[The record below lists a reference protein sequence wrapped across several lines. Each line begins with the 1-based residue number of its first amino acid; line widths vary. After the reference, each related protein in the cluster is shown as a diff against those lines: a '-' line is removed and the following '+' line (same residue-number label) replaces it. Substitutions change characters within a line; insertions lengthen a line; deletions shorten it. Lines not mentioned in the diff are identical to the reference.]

1 MWAGTADKGGKK
13 DCSDGEAMR
22 WRRVGQVRTRLW
34 HCDYRFFF
42 MYKYTFCGLRESI
55 LIIRKR
61 ESVES
66 QWLACLSDELIR
78 KYGLVH
84 PECLRSAFY
93 SLYQLFLSIR
103 TGFSVSWNG
112 TFWQT
117 EKPLSQYGKGFL
129 AVVFSDNCD
138 ACNVIRLIVRTLSYC
153 RNTRVYACM
162 WLSCCI

>member
-1 MWAGTADKGGKK
+1 
-13 DCSDGEAMR
+13 MR
-22 WRRVGQVRTRLW
+22 LLW
-34 HCDYRFFF
+34 CNYRFLF
-42 MYKYTFCGLRESI
+42 MYKYTFFGLRKCI
-55 LIIRKR
+55 LIISKR
-61 ESVES
+61 ESVEC

-93 SLYQLFLSIR
+93 SLYRLFLSIR
-103 TGFSVSWNG
+103 TYYFESWNG
-112 TFWQT
+112 TFWRT

-138 ACNVIRLIVRTLSYC
+138 ACNVIRLIVRILSYC

-162 WLSCCI
+162 WLSLLHIMCSREDDYV

>member
-1 MWAGTADKGGKK
+1 MWSDTVDKDGEK
-13 DCSDGEAMR
+13 DDGNGEAMG

-61 ESVES
+61 ESVECS
-66 QWLACLSDELIR
+66 WLACLSDELIR

-93 SLYQLFLSIR
+93 SLYRLFLSIR
-103 TGFSVSWNG
+103 TYYFESWNG
-112 TFWQT
+112 TFWRT

-129 AVVFSDNCD
+129 AFLFSDNCD
-138 ACNVIRLIVRTLSYC
+138 ACNVIRLIVKTLSYC

-162 WLSCCI
+162 WLCCCI

>member
-22 WRRVGQVRTRLW
+22 WRRVCQVRTRLW
-34 HCDYRFFF
+34 HCDYRFLF

-55 LIIRKR
+55 LTIGKR
-61 ESVES
+61 ESVECS
-66 QWLACLSDELIR
+66 WLVCLSD
-78 KYGLVH
+78 VH
-84 PECLRSAFY
+84 SECLRYAFY

-103 TGFSVSWNG
+103 TGSFELWNG
-112 TFWQT
+112 TFWRT